1 MCYISVSSLLTPQ
14 SELPCDKRVKAS
26 QASLHPLM
34 EALQFFSSIGE
45 EAQMFLGSRMISI
58 DVEAGEEEITLS
70 LLGIHWPLPM
80 CPSLICP
87 STMLIIVK
95 QYRQS
100 MLRTCPFLDFL
111 PPPPKDLSYAVRVRD
126 QSASGCSREEWY
138 RLWI

>member
-1 MCYISVSSLLTPQ
+1 MCYISVSSVVTLHQ

-45 EAQMFLGSRMISI
+45 EAQVFLGSRMISI

-70 LLGIHWPLPM
+70 LVGIHRPVPM
-80 CPSLICP
+80 

-111 PPPPKDLSYAVRVRD
+111 PPPPRV
-126 QSASGCSREEWY
+126 
-138 RLWI
+138 